1 MCNDIVRYYMMSG
14 IGILSIV
21 DPPPACVH
29 IRPDFC
35 GSGSGLRDSLEG
47 GHILVSQAR
56 LSCREERSG
65 QILIIV
71 SCLKI
76 SWPVSD
82 KWRCTVAFF
91 GMLLGEHVVEG
102 SPTFSEHVP
111 IYVHTYFI
119 RHSVAEYATQKPDGS
134 FTRLSSCV
142 RVWPARTYLW

>member
-1 MCNDIVRYYMMSG
+1 M
-14 IGILSIV
+14 
-21 DPPPACVH
+21 
-29 IRPDFC
+29 
-35 GSGSGLRDSLEG
+35 RDSLEG

-65 QILIIV
+65 QILIIA

-82 KWRCTVAFF
+82 EWRCTVAFF
-91 GMLLGEHVVEG
+91 GMLLGERVVKG

-111 IYVHTYFI
+111 IYVPTYFI
-119 RHSVAEYATQKPDGS
+119 RHSVAEYATQKPHGNL
-134 FTRLSSCV
+134 TRLSYRM